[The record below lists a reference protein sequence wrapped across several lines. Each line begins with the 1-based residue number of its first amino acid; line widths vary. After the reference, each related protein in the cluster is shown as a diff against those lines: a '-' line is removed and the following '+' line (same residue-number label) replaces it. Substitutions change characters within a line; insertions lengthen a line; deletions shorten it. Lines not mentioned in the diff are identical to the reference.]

1 MEAAGCWVC
10 ECTEM
15 VVCGESVGSRLRL
28 RALTDHRFAYSPF
41 RVKSRETDDKT
52 CLASSNLGSQSAI
65 WATSRFDL
73 GNNENIDCLGV
84 CFAY

>member
-52 CLASSNLGSQSAI
+52 CLARKSVIRWVEYLEEALRLRTLKQSRLTISNLGHQ
-65 WATSRFDL
+65 
-73 GNNENIDCLGV
+73 
-84 CFAY
+84 